1 MKSSHEVALDVA
13 VIGAGVF
20 GAWTALTLRRRGLR
34 VLLMDAY
41 GPANSR
47 ASSGG
52 ESRIIRLGYGNDEI
66 YTRWTA
72 HSLPRWQSLF
82 AQTGEPLFHRTGVL
96 WLAQNGDPYEE
107 AAVANVARS
116 GATVE
121 RLSVSDIG
129 RRFSQFA
136 LEGVDWAFFEPNAG
150 VLMARRAVQAVVRQA
165 ISEGVEYR
173 TDAALPPQPRGA
185 LKELHTRNGATIA
198 AGTYI
203 FSCGPWLPRIFP
215 VLLADRFFISRQEV
229 FFFGAPAGDS
239 RFAPPDFPTWI
250 HRAGGMY
257 GMPDLENR
265 GVKIACDTHG
275 PAMDPDTADRTPSAA
290 AREKA
295 QEYLAMR
302 FPTLQNAPI
311 VEARVCQYENTSSG
325 DFLVD
330 HHPEMANVWLVG
342 GGSGHGFKHGPAMG
356 EYVAAQIF
364 GEQPSE
370 PRFLLAAKQTIQ
382 RRAIF

>member
-1 MKSSHEVALDVA
+1 MPDIGPTYDVA

-66 YTRWTA
+66 YTRWAA
-72 HSLPRWQSLF
+72 HSLPRWRELF
-82 AQTGEPLFHRTGVL
+82 AQTGEALFHRTGVL
-96 WLAQNGDPYEE
+96 WLAREGDPYED
-107 AAVANVARS
+107 AAIVSVARS
-116 GATVE
+116 GAAVE
-121 RLSVSDIG
+121 KLSISDVR

-136 LEGVDWAFFEPNAG
+136 LEGVDWAFLEPDAG
-150 VLMARRAVQAVVRQA
+150 VLMSRRAVHTVVRQA

-173 TDAALPPQPRGA
+173 SDAALSPQPAGQ
-185 LKELHTRNGATIA
+185 LKGFRTQNGAPIN
-198 AGTYI
+198 AGVYI
-203 FSCGPWLPRIFP
+203 FACGAWLPKIFP
-215 VLLADRFFISRQEV
+215 ALLADRFFISRQEV
-229 FFFGAPAGDS
+229 FFLGAPAGDS
-239 RFAPPDFPTWI
+239 RFASPHFPTWI
-250 HRAGGMY
+250 HRADGMY
-257 GMPDLENR
+257 GMPDLEGR

-275 PAMDPDTADRTPSAA
+275 AAMDPDTADRAPSNA

-295 QEYLAMR
+295 RQYVAAR
-302 FPTLQNAPI
+302 FSALRYAPI
-311 VEARVCQYENTSSG
+311 LETRVCQYENTSSG

-330 HHPEMANVWLVG
+330 RHPEMENVWLVG

-364 GEQPSE
+364 GEQPPE
-370 PRFLLAAKQTIQ
+370 PRFLLASKQSIQ